1 MDEIL
6 LNQKQ
11 VDALI
16 QHSEKA
22 GLAESCAML
31 LGTHNDQQWN
41 VKEVLLTR
49 NAHNDSETSFIIAPE
64 ELLQGHQL
72 AEKKQLELVG
82 IFHSQM
88 QSACT
93 THRVAEKI
101 DSIGINIEIV
111 FCDLQDIKDIL
122 FAQLT
127 EIPGTKESAA
137 GAVRSIPAGA
147 VKPLSGKNYVSVLF
161 SVRYKILI
169 PDYL

>member
-11 VDALI
+11 VDALT

-22 GLAESCAML
+22 GLSESCAML
-31 LGTHNDQQWN
+31 LGIHGDQQWN

-82 IFHSQM
+82 IFHSHP
-88 QSACT
+88 ST
-93 THRVAEKI
+93 TALPSNMDKKYMKVNGDI
-101 DSIGINIEIV
+101 PWIIFSGINTDLRAFILEEDMESEKEIK
-111 FCDLQDIKDIL
+111 IKVMERH
-122 FAQLT
+122 FYQ
-127 EIPGTKESAA
+127 
-137 GAVRSIPAGA
+137 
-147 VKPLSGKNYVSVLF
+147 
-161 SVRYKILI
+161 
-169 PDYL
+169 